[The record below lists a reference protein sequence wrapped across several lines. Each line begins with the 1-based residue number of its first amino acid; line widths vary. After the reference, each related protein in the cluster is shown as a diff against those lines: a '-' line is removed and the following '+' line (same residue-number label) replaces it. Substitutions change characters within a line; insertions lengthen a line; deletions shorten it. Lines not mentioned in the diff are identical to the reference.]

1 MKKRLGYVLVL
12 ALAVCVAG
20 WPAARAGWVQD
31 GVAICAAISY
41 QGQQQMVPD
50 GLGGAI
56 IVWEDMRNGFE
67 SDIYAQRVAADG
79 SVMWQIDGVAVCL
92 AAGSQQRLQV
102 APDGLGGVI
111 VAWEDH
117 RSSSTAPDIYA
128 QRIDGTGAPLWT
140 ADGVAVCTASG
151 LHEYPMLAS
160 DGAGGAVIGWTDLRS
175 GTSTEIYLQKIDA
188 AGTAVWN
195 HDGFPLYPAG
205 NTPWRQIIPDG
216 PGGAIV
222 AWISFSGQ
230 NVYAQ
235 KIAPN
240 GAVQWTADAALVC
253 SAIGVKTRSALV
265 SDGSGGAVIA
275 WEDERNGGHGHDIY
289 MQRLNS
295 GGAPLWTADG
305 VAVCTATGDQQR
317 AVLAP
322 DGSGGAVVS
331 WQDMRFGSLTDQ
343 IAVYSQKVDMDGSA
357 LWAADGI
364 CVGSVGMVNDI
375 AADGSGGAILAW
387 FTYLGGI
394 SKGYVQRLDAGGSP
408 QWTPGGV
415 SLRAAS
421 NQFIPTLV
429 TDGVGGAIV
438 AWTDY
443 LNLGSPAT
451 ADIYALRFDDAGTIP
466 IATLLQGY
474 DVSLTGGAPT
484 ISWTLSS
491 IDPGAELFV
500 ARAGSVGES
509 FVDRPSRMTTGSDVS
524 FIFVDEECEPGASYW
539 YRVGIRA
546 GAEKETLFETGRV
559 TIPGTL
565 FALMQN
571 NPNPFNPTTTIG
583 YYIPVAGRVTL
594 DVYDSSGRLVNRLL
608 DRAAKQKGTHSVEW
622 RGVDAQGRRVSS
634 GVYFYRLTSG
644 KETISKKMVL
654 LR

>member
-79 SVMWQIDGVAVCL
+79 SVMWQTDGVAVCL

-111 VAWEDH
+111 VAWEDP
-117 RSSSTAPDIYA
+117 RSPSEAPDIYA

-140 ADGVAVCTASG
+140 ADGAAVCTASG
-151 LHEYPMLAS
+151 MQQYPMLVS
-160 DGAGGAVIGWTDLRS
+160 DGAGGAVIGWSDLRS
-175 GTSTEIYLQKIDA
+175 GSMSEIYLQKIDA

-195 HDGFPLYPAG
+195 YDGFPLYPGG
-205 NTPWRQIIPDG
+205 NTVWRQIIPDG
-216 PGGAIV
+216 PGGASV
-222 AWISFSGQ
+222 AWSTGPS
-230 NVYAQ
+230 VYAQ

-240 GAVQWTADAALVC
+240 SDVQWTANAALVC
-253 SAIGVKTRSALV
+253 SASGLKTRPTLV

-331 WQDMRFGSLTDQ
+331 WQDMRFGSLTEQ
-343 IAVYSQKVDMDGSA
+343 IAVYSQKVDMDGSM
-357 LWAADGI
+357 LWASDGI

-421 NQFIPTLV
+421 NQFIPTIV
-429 TDGVGGAIV
+429 PDGAGGAVV

-443 LNLGSPAT
+443 LDLGAPST
-451 ADIYALRFDDAGTIP
+451 ADIYALKFDDAGTIP

-474 DVSLTGGAPT
+474 DVSMTGGAPT
-484 ISWTLSS
+484 ISWALSS
-491 IDPGAELFV
+491 IDPGTEFFV
-500 ARAGSVGES
+500 ERAVNAVGP
-509 FVDRPSRMTTGSDVS
+509 FVDRPSSMTTGSDVS
-524 FIFVDEECEPGASYW
+524 FVFVDEECEPGASYW
-539 YRVGIRA
+539 YRVGILA
-546 GAEKETLFETGRV
+546 GAERKTLFETGRV
-559 TIPGTL
+559 TIPATSL
-565 FALMQN
+565 ALMQN

-583 YYIPVAGRVTL
+583 YYMPVAGQVTL
-594 DVYDSSGRLVNRLL
+594 EVYDSSGRLVNRLL
-608 DRAAKQKGTHSVEW
+608 DRAMKQKGAYSVEW
-622 RGVDAQGRRVSS
+622 SGADAQGRRVSS